1 MDLAKLG
8 FFFFV
13 SDQCFWIFNTKL
25 FPTLVHPPLENLS
38 TENQFILYKSKEEGR
53 IVQFIMWFRYRKVS
67 LNFQPPPVIK
77 RPPTMVC
84 YICGREFGSKSISIH
99 EPQCLEKW
107 KIENNKLPKSQR
119 RPEPIKPEVRKIGG
133 LLVS

>member
-1 MDLAKLG
+1 MDC
-8 FFFFV
+8 
-13 SDQCFWIFNTKL
+13 S
-25 FPTLVHPPLENLS
+25 VHIE
-38 TENQFILYKSKEEGR
+38 
-53 IVQFIMWFRYRKVS
+53 VRYRKVS
-67 LNFQPPPVIK
+67 LKFQPPPVIK

-119 RPEPIKPEVRKIGG
+119 RPEPIKPEVRKIGAKG
-133 LLVS
+133 TYDIDAMNDAAYESAKAQLLKCENCGRTFAPDRLPVHQRSCKPKPPKE

>member
-8 FFFFV
+8 GFF
-13 SDQCFWIFNTKL
+13 CFRPMLLNLQYKAFS
-25 FPTLVHPPLENLS
+25 HPSTSPFREPIHRKPCSLS
-38 TENQFILYKSKEEGR
+38 YKSKEEGR

>member
-1 MDLAKLG
+1 MDC
-8 FFFFV
+8 
-13 SDQCFWIFNTKL
+13 S
-25 FPTLVHPPLENLS
+25 VHIE
-38 TENQFILYKSKEEGR
+38 
-53 IVQFIMWFRYRKVS
+53 VRYRKVS
-67 LNFQPPPVIK
+67 LKFQPPPVIK

-133 LLVS
+133 LLVSYLYVRMHSANSFNLSTMRS